1 MSPLLA
7 TCLVAL
13 FLETPAAKPSAV
25 AVAPT
30 RPAPAAAPAL
40 TGTVT
45 DTAGKPIVRALVMV
59 RSLAHEDE
67 PALTAR
73 TDDQGG
79 FRIMLTSGGL
89 VTARIEATGFAPQV
103 LEKREP
109 GTPLR
114 VQLAAGAWIRGVV
127 RDGATRNPI
136 EGALVQCHSPG
147 GGGAFWEAK
156 AGLVE
161 TRTDAQGRFR
171 LDGLGT
177 GRQFVR
183 ATARGYG
190 AQSESSVRPGTSVEF
205 FLSPGAAIL
214 GTVRDAEGRPVA
226 GALVEVVAASGPGF
240 RMVVRPEETD
250 VSGHFEVLGLDPGEY
265 RVLARHRELAPAVSG
280 AVSLAQGGE
289 DQVDLVLQPG
299 VMVTGRLVGRDQKP
313 AGGSVTLA
321 EVDGQS
327 APTMLEQSSRCA
339 AGADGLFR
347 LTHVPAGRH
356 VLGVVAPGFTPQ
368 RVEVTVGNKP
378 VDVGD
383 VALEPGL
390 VIQGRVTDGSGT
402 AVADAELEATPA
414 ALDRRVYDQS
424 PQRSSRSDA
433 TGRFVL
439 GGLSEGTYEVKAQ
452 AYGFGRLVRPIE
464 AGAKGVTLVLAPAGS
479 ITGVAVDEAA
489 NALTGYRVVAQV
501 NRSEGDLRAWQPPY
515 FKSVTAADGR
525 FVLEGVSAGT
535 YRVDVSAPER
545 VSASVKD
552 VQVQSG
558 SASDVGR
565 VVLRAGGS
573 VRGSV
578 VDTAGASVAGAQVT
592 VPGGSG
598 LPFVEAPKATTNGEG
613 AFTLRGLAPGQV
625 EIAVSHPLY
634 AEARAG
640 GIEVDPAS
648 GPADVRIVLG
658 QGARVQGSVRQ
669 RDGSPIPGVTIQ
681 LMPLGPD
688 DRPRRSSTRYSAETS
703 SDGAFS
709 IERLPAGRAMLFLMG
724 GARHVQTSAQTRSV
738 ELREAQA
745 TTVDFVL
752 SDVRV
757 TGILTRLQVPVA
769 NANLRF
775 QPQGQTMTMMMST
788 SGGSPTAPGTV
799 GPMRNQAITG
809 ADGRFEL
816 LVDNSGR
823 YSVSVSSA
831 DGKATVYRTVEIPD
845 AESHDLQIEL
855 GGSTVNGIVLE
866 KGTERPLP
874 AARLSFLPVKGGSGF
889 AHSETGADGRF
900 QVDLEPGSYTVQA
913 TLAEFAPA
921 QLELEVPAAGETRI
935 LLSPGSALEGK
946 VVDEAGR
953 GVGGLDVRA
962 FAFAGEN
969 APPQWAR
976 SLPDGSFRLSGLLA
990 QPYTLLADAGE
1001 SGRFAVAPGVQPG
1014 DRPAVLVLRPAARV
1028 IVRMIGPDGKP
1039 VPGAHALV
1047 SAVDGAKLTHGNA
1060 TNSDAG
1066 GVIEMLAPA
1075 GQLQIRAFKQVE
1087 PSKERLAGSAVV
1099 IAAPGATS
1107 AVDVQLMQGPQRR

>member
-464 AGAKGVTLVLAPAGS
+464 AG
-479 ITGVAVDEAA
+479 
-489 NALTGYRVVAQV
+489 
-501 NRSEGDLRAWQPPY
+501 
-515 FKSVTAADGR
+515 
-525 FVLEGVSAGT
+525 
-535 YRVDVSAPER
+535 
-545 VSASVKD
+545 
-552 VQVQSG
+552 
-558 SASDVGR
+558 
-565 VVLRAGGS
+565 
-573 VRGSV
+573 
-578 VDTAGASVAGAQVT
+578 
-592 VPGGSG
+592 
-598 LPFVEAPKATTNGEG
+598 
-613 AFTLRGLAPGQV
+613 
-625 EIAVSHPLY
+625 
-634 AEARAG
+634 
-640 GIEVDPAS
+640 
-648 GPADVRIVLG
+648 
-658 QGARVQGSVRQ
+658 
-669 RDGSPIPGVTIQ
+669 
-681 LMPLGPD
+681 
-688 DRPRRSSTRYSAETS
+688 
-703 SDGAFS
+703 
-709 IERLPAGRAMLFLMG
+709 
-724 GARHVQTSAQTRSV
+724 
-738 ELREAQA
+738 
-745 TTVDFVL
+745 
-752 SDVRV
+752 
-757 TGILTRLQVPVA
+757 
-769 NANLRF
+769 
-775 QPQGQTMTMMMST
+775 
-788 SGGSPTAPGTV
+788 
-799 GPMRNQAITG
+799 
-809 ADGRFEL
+809 
-816 LVDNSGR
+816 
-823 YSVSVSSA
+823 
-831 DGKATVYRTVEIPD
+831 
-845 AESHDLQIEL
+845 
-855 GGSTVNGIVLE
+855 
-866 KGTERPLP
+866 
-874 AARLSFLPVKGGSGF
+874 
-889 AHSETGADGRF
+889 
-900 QVDLEPGSYTVQA
+900 
-913 TLAEFAPA
+913 
-921 QLELEVPAAGETRI
+921 
-935 LLSPGSALEGK
+935 
-946 VVDEAGR
+946 R